1 MHKSGFKKFICEH
14 RVYLWLIILSL
25 VMVIF
30 SSLNPYPSE
39 IKKVWEE
46 KITQWENFSIE
57 EFIRKLE
64 NNLHLYYILKITFF
78 LGFILFIF
86 GIYFSFSFLVS
97 LWRGGISLFSQN
109 FPDVSWQVSDIL
121 RVLIIIFFFVNILK
135 VGEPIFWGIFEF
147 NPTHL
152 FWQFIL
158 RAFLIDL
165 FSLGVIIY
173 FVVKKY
179 FSSLAQLGLRF
190 KNFINNLL
198 FAFYHY
204 LGIIPLLFLAV
215 FLSFSFTVFLKYKP
229 EPSPLLFF
237 FFQPQPKILVFLSFL
252 FIAIFGPIVEE
263 IFFRGFCYP
272 PLRN

>member
-158 RAFLIDL
+158 RA
-165 FSLGVIIY
+165 
-173 FVVKKY
+173 
-179 FSSLAQLGLRF
+179 
-190 KNFINNLL
+190 
-198 FAFYHY
+198 
-204 LGIIPLLFLAV
+204 
-215 FLSFSFTVFLKYKP
+215 
-229 EPSPLLFF
+229 
-237 FFQPQPKILVFLSFL
+237 
-252 FIAIFGPIVEE
+252 
-263 IFFRGFCYP
+263 
-272 PLRN
+272 